1 MTFTLAS
8 LGFSTKVFV
17 EFDNIPSLESKNAVV
32 TNNKV
37 YIPLQEVLKAWYEGY
52 EKLLDVRITE
62 EGEVFVFS
70 VDTCTITRELLSK
83 LLKFGT
89 FHSIKQSIWGDIMDN
104 PHDIMDVYINKRGL
118 EDYMQDY

>member
-83 LLKFGT
+83 FLKFGA
-89 FHSIKQSIWGDIMDN
+89 FHSIKQSIWEA
-104 PHDIMDVYINKRGL
+104 HDIMDVYINKRDL
-118 EDYMQDY
+118 EVYMQDH

>member
-1 MTFTLAS
+1 MTFTLVS
-8 LGFSTKVFV
+8 LDFSTKVFV

-83 LLKFGT
+83 FLKFGA

-104 PHDIMDVYINKRGL
+104 PHDIMDVYINKRDL
-118 EDYMQDY
+118 EVYMQDH